1 MDLKRIKKDYGKR
14 FCIVGNIDS
23 SGTLPYGSPDD
34 VRAEVRQAITDAAE
48 GGGYILASD
57 HSLHD
62 GISMENIQAMF
73 DEGLKAG
80 SAVYSVAGL

>member
-1 MDLKRIKKDYGKR
+1 MLFRS
-14 FCIVGNIDS
+14 GNIDS
-23 SGTLPYGSPDD
+23 SGTLPYGSAEE
-34 VRAEVRQAITDAAE
+34 VRAEVRQAIADGSD

-62 GISMENIQAMF
+62 GISVENIQAMF

-80 SAVYSVAGL
+80 SAVYKDA